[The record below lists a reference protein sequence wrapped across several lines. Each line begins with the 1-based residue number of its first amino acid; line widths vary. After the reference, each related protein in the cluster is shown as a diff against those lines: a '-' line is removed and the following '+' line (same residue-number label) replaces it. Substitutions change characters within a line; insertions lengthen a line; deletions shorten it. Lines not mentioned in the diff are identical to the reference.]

1 MSTYVRLLIVL
12 LICFVSVGLVRA
24 QTQGEILVLNYD
36 GIISQTTASYFERG
50 LVTAEAEGLTA
61 VLINLDTPGGDLG
74 ATINIVQ
81 LFRNA
86 TVPIIVYITPEGG
99 QAASAGSVITAAAH
113 VAAMSP
119 GTVIGAASP
128 INGDGSDIGETLYRK
143 QVEDLKATMRTLTAR
158 RGDEA
163 VAVAEAMIEDAPAV
177 TADESL
183 ELGLIDLVANDNDQ
197 LLAEIDG
204 LAVAVD
210 GREVVLQT
218 SGVEKRPLTL
228 TLTERILAALTN
240 PLLLGILI
248 TIGAQALIFEVT
260 HPGFGAPGIVGIL
273 CIALALYGFG
283 QLPVNY
289 LGLGLIALA
298 FILLITEAFTPTH
311 GVLGV
316 GGVLSLFAGLLVLF
330 NSPSSPDFI
339 RLSIP
344 GAIGITLFTAGFF
357 AFIIFA
363 AIRIRRAPVITGA
376 EGLVGQLGPVR
387 QPLVA
392 TANESV
398 YQGSVLVNGELWRA
412 QSDEP
417 LDAGAKV
424 VVKSL
429 DGFTL
434 HVKKVGSKVP

>member
-1 MSTYVRLLIVL
+1 M
-12 LICFVSVGLVRA
+12 
-24 QTQGEILVLNYD
+24 
-36 GIISQTTASYFERG
+36 
-50 LVTAEAEGLTA
+50 
-61 VLINLDTPGGDLG
+61 
-74 ATINIVQ
+74 
-81 LFRNA
+81 
-86 TVPIIVYITPEGG
+86 
-99 QAASAGSVITAAAH
+99 
-113 VAAMSP
+113 
-119 GTVIGAASP
+119 
-128 INGDGSDIGETLYRK
+128 
-143 QVEDLKATMRTLTAR
+143 
-158 RGDEA
+158 
-163 VAVAEAMIEDAPAV
+163 
-177 TADESL
+177 
-183 ELGLIDLVANDNDQ
+183 
-197 LLAEIDG
+197 
-204 LAVAVD
+204 
-210 GREVVLQT
+210 
-218 SGVEKRPLTL
+218 
-228 TLTERILAALTN
+228 
-240 PLLLGILI
+240 
-248 TIGAQALIFEVT
+248 
-260 HPGFGAPGIVGIL
+260 
-273 CIALALYGFG
+273 
-283 QLPVNY
+283 
-289 LGLGLIALA
+289 
-298 FILLITEAFTPTH
+298 
-311 GVLGV
+311 

-429 DGFTL
+429 NGFTL

>member
-1 MSTYVRLLIVL
+1 MMGTIRRLLIFITLFAATALHAQNDGDIVL
-12 LICFVSVGLVRA
+12 L
-24 QTQGEILVLNYD
+24 EYD

-50 LVTAEAEGLTA
+50 IATAVSDHATA

-158 RGDEA
+158 RGDAA
-163 VAVAEAMIEDAPAV
+163 VATAEAMIEDARAV
-177 TADESL
+177 TADEAL
-183 ELGLIDLVANDNDQ
+183 QLGLIDLIADDSDQ
-197 LLAEIDG
+197 LLDEIDG
-204 LAVAVD
+204 MAVTVD
-210 GREVVLQT
+210 GRDVVLAT
-218 SGVEKRPLTL
+218 GGREKRPLTL

-298 FILLITEAFTPTH
+298 FILLVTEAFTPTH

-316 GGVLSLFAGLLVLF
+316 GGAISLFAGLLVLF
-330 NSPSSPDFI
+330 NSPGSPDFI

-344 GAIGITLFTAGFF
+344 SAIGITLFTASFF
-357 AFIIFA
+357 AFILYA
-363 AIRIRRAPVITGA
+363 AIRTRKLPAVTGA

-387 QPLVA
+387 RPLVA
-392 TANESV
+392 TASENL

-434 HVKKVGSKVP
+434 HVKKV

>member
-1 MSTYVRLLIVL
+1 MIKRVRLLLILAVL
-12 LICFVSVGLVRA
+12 SIATTLYA
-24 QTQGEILVLNYD
+24 QNDGDILVLAYD

-50 LVTAEAEGLTA
+50 IATAVSTDATA
-61 VLINLDTPGGDLG
+61 VLIELDTPGGDLG
-74 ATINIVQ
+74 ATIEIVQ

-143 QVEDLKATMRTLTAR
+143 QVEDLKATMRTLTTR
-158 RGDEA
+158 RGAEA
-163 VAVAEAMIEDAPAV
+163 VAVAEAMIEEARAV
-177 TADESL
+177 TASEAL
-183 ELGLIDLVANDNDQ
+183 ELGLIDLIADDSDQ

-204 LAVAVD
+204 LMVTVD
-210 GREVVLQT
+210 GREVVLET
-218 SGVEKRPLTL
+218 GGVEKRPLTL

-260 HPGFGAPGIVGIL
+260 HPGFGAAGIVGLI

-298 FILLITEAFTPTH
+298 FILLITEAFSPTH
-311 GVLGV
+311 GILGV

-339 RLSIP
+339 RLSIS
-344 GAIGITLFTAGFF
+344 GAIGITLFTASFF
-357 AFIIFA
+357 AFIVYA
-363 AIRIRRAPVITGA
+363 AIRAQKAPPVTGA
-376 EGLVGQLGPVR
+376 EGLVGQHGPVR

-392 TANESV
+392 TTSENIF
-398 YQGSVLVNGELWRA
+398 QGSVLVNGELWRA

-424 VVKSL
+424 IVKSL

-434 HVKKVGSKVP
+434 HVKKV

>member
-1 MSTYVRLLIVL
+1 MSTYVRFMALLLI
-12 LICFVSVGLVRA
+12 FVTGVGLV
-24 QTQGEILVLNYD
+24 QGQGEGDILVLHYD
-36 GIISQTTASYFERG
+36 GIISQTTVSYFERG
-50 LVTAEAEGLTA
+50 LVAAEGEGATA
-61 VLINLDTPGGDLG
+61 VLIELDTPGGDLN
-74 ATINIVQ
+74 ATIDIVQ

-86 TVPIIVYITPEGG
+86 TVPVIVYITPEGG

-128 INGDGSDIGETLYRK
+128 INSDGSDIDETLYRK
-143 QVEDLKATMRTLTAR
+143 QVEDLKATMRTLTER
-158 RGDEA
+158 RGEAA
-163 VAVAEAMIEDAPAV
+163 VAAAEAMIEDARAV
-177 TADESL
+177 TASEAL
-183 ELGLIDLVANDNDQ
+183 ELGFIDLVADDSDQ

-204 LAVAVD
+204 MTVTVA
-210 GREVVLQT
+210 GQEVVLET
-218 SGVEKRPLTL
+218 DGGEKRPLPL
-228 TLTERILAALTN
+228 TTTERILAALTN

-248 TIGAQALIFEVT
+248 TLGAQALIFEIT
-260 HPGFGAPGIVGIL
+260 NPGFGAAGIIGLI

-298 FILLITEAFTPTH
+298 FILLIAEAFSPTH
-311 GVLGV
+311 GILGV

-330 NSPSSPDFI
+330 NSPRSPDFI

-344 GAIGITLFTAGFF
+344 GAVGITLFTAVFF
-357 AFIIFA
+357 TFVIYA
-363 AIRIRRAPVITGA
+363 ALRAQKAPTITGA
-376 EGLVGQLGPVR
+376 EGLVGRHGPVR

-392 TANESV
+392 TANPHV

-429 DGFTL
+429 EGFTL
-434 HVKKVGSKVP
+434 HVKKV